1 MAFISGNPYR
11 EIYRSLVMRSLA
23 IVFLTLAWLPAHAE
37 EPDWMIFDQIL
48 AKYVASG
55 DKEGLTVNL
64 VDYEGLSRDPG
75 FAVVVEQ
82 VRNFDVKKLSTENE
96 KLAFYINAYNIL
108 TIQLILDNWPT
119 KSIRDIGGF
128 FKGPWDYVML
138 VNGDGKLT
146 LDDIEHKIIRP
157 FGDPRIHFAVNCAS
171 LSCPD
176 LPTEAFKAKTVREQL
191 EKGALKFFQHKG
203 KGARLDGETLRV
215 TKLLEWYGE
224 DFDAGGGIEVFLKKY
239 VPNVKFEDV
248 ETDIDYSW
256 VLNAQ

>member
-1 MAFISGNPYR
+1 MASISGN
-11 EIYRSLVMRSLA
+11 IYRGILGRFVTRSLA
-23 IVFLTLAWLPAHAE
+23 IVFLSLAWLPAQAV
-37 EPDWMIFDQIL
+37 EPDWKIFDQIL
-48 AKYVASG
+48 SKYVASG
-55 DKEGLTVNL
+55 EKEGLTVNL
-64 VDYEGLSRDPG
+64 VDYKGLSVDPG

-82 VRNFDVKKLSTENE
+82 IRNFDVSQLSTENE

-146 LDDIEHKIIRP
+146 LDDIEHKIIRS

-176 LPTEAFKAKTVREQL
+176 LPTEAFRAKTVREQL
-191 EKGALKFFQHKG
+191 EKGAIKFFQHEG
-203 KGARLDGETLRV
+203 KGARLEGETLHV
-215 TKLLEWYGE
+215 TKLLDWYSE

-239 VPNVKFEDV
+239 VPNVEFKDV

-256 VLNAQ
+256 VLNTQ

>member
-96 KLAFYINAYNIL
+96 KL
-108 TIQLILDNWPT
+108 
-119 KSIRDIGGF
+119 
-128 FKGPWDYVML
+128 
-138 VNGDGKLT
+138 
-146 LDDIEHKIIRP
+146 
-157 FGDPRIHFAVNCAS
+157 
-171 LSCPD
+171 
-176 LPTEAFKAKTVREQL
+176 
-191 EKGALKFFQHKG
+191 
-203 KGARLDGETLRV
+203 
-215 TKLLEWYGE
+215 
-224 DFDAGGGIEVFLKKY
+224 
-239 VPNVKFEDV
+239 
-248 ETDIDYSW
+248 
-256 VLNAQ
+256 